1 MLREVLYYIFD
12 VTYRLHI
19 HAKHIVRRPAA
30 TVIFIH
36 GLGDSGAMWDNLVAQ
51 LPSKVNYLVVDLLGF
66 GKSAYPKWTSYSLH
80 TQALSIA
87 KTCKKT
93 KLPGPYILVGHS
105 LGSLVA
111 VEFALNF
118 PKKVKRLILCAPPIY
133 RGQVSDDIT
142 PSKQETLLHTLY
154 EAMLRRPNDLARAW
168 KIAKKLGVIKES
180 AQINDSTLRALTESL
195 RLSIMSQ
202 NTRKD
207 ILKVTKPITI
217 IRGAFDP
224 LVIGAN
230 IQRAAAQKPTIKI
243 VTIPASHIVNKRYEK
258 EILRALTAAQPT
270 GQTKQSNQP

>member
-66 GKSAYPKWTSYSLH
+66 GKSAYPKWTSYSVH

-133 RGQVSDDIT
+133 RGQASDDIT

>member
-66 GKSAYPKWTSYSLH
+66 GKSAYPKWTSYSVH

-258 EILRALTAAQPT
+258 EILRVLTAAQPT